1 MIKKELSG
9 YPSIDKPWLKYYDTA
24 LTEEDIPKC
33 SAFQMLY
40 ENNKE
45 YLTDTALF
53 YFNRKITYQE
63 LFSKIH
69 NAAAKLKSIGI
80 QEGDIITFQTLNMP
94 QTVILF
100 YACSYIGAIANIMYI
115 TAENKELQQKFTEL
129 TQELSKQK
137 ADADAGLQQCK
148 AQAEL
153 MMERALFKKEREMQ
167 ELLRQADKENARLE
181 VLLEQAREQLKKENI
196 DKDEQ

>member
-1 MIKKELSG
+1 MSAQTGYELTG

-24 LTEEDIPKC
+24 LTEEDIPEC
-33 SAFQMLY
+33 SAYQMLY
-40 ENNKE
+40 ENNKD

-63 LFSKIH
+63 LFSKIR

-115 TAENKELQQKFTEL
+115 TAENKELHEEL
-129 TQELSKQK
+129 CRTGSVLYVT
-137 ADADAGLQQCK
+137 LN
-148 AQAEL
+148 
-153 MMERALFKKEREMQ
+153 ALWEKRKK
-167 ELLRQADKENARLE
+167 LLREH
-181 VLLEQAREQLKKENI
+181 LLKTCCYCP
-196 DKDEQ
+196 